1 MWNATYVYFSEP
13 NEHHDPFRKWKILL
27 TRVKYLIR
35 TPQNRSLYEIEWL
48 KIASSQVHSVL
59 D

>member
-27 TRVKYLIR
+27 TRAKYLIR
-35 TPQNRSLYEIEWL
+35 TPQNGSLYEIEWL
-48 KIASSQVHSVL
+48 KIASS
-59 D
+59 